1 MGDYGGWNHAPE
13 ELVHQQQKIL
23 DTFPDK
29 EKFIIVGARSM
40 DGNVDPE
47 TLDAALKA
55 KQEKY
60 YISAVEVT
68 NSPSSTY
75 KVQVVLD
82 KLEKLK
88 YIEKEG

>member
-23 DTFPDK
+23 ATFPDK

-55 KQEKY
+55 K
-60 YISAVEVT
+60 
-68 NSPSSTY
+68 
-75 KVQVVLD
+75 
-82 KLEKLK
+82 
-88 YIEKEG
+88 